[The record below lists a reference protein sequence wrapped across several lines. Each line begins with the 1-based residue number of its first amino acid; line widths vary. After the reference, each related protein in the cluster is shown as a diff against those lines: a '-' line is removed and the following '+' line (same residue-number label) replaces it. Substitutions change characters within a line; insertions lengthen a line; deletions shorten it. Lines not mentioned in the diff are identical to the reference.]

1 MLLTRRQIVS
11 AFYPKRQNKY
21 FLDTASNPV
30 HFPGRWFRK
39 ILHKCNKTV
48 NNVLLNSPI
57 RQVTIL
63 INPNCLKEMRHLGEK
78 KSGLCSFQITD
89 FALCTFAERTYNLI
103 GILKCL

>member
-1 MLLTRRQIVS
+1 MLLTRRPNS
-11 AFYPKRQNKY
+11 FPPFYPKRQNKY
-21 FLDTASNPV
+21 FLDTASKPV

-63 INPNCLKEMRHLGEK
+63 INPNCLKELRHLGERK
-78 KSGLCSFQITD
+78 KWIVFLPD
-89 FALCTFAERTYNLI
+89 H
-103 GILKCL
+103 